1 MPIDLSPSFA
11 GCTCVHTLR
20 TNTPTHVES
29 MAAYIIGRVQDYGGF
44 LHMQRMRP
52 KHIPAILV

>member
-1 MPIDLSPSFA
+1 
-11 GCTCVHTLR
+11 
-20 TNTPTHVES
+20 